1 MAIMA
6 TGRKTVTAVGL
17 PERLVD
23 IVQGHAGRLDITA
36 LSTNTGSIYVGGR
49 DVSGV
54 SGSENG
60 WRLDTVSGV
69 GDMLTFINQQIYD
82 VWIDA
87 TVAGEGIHWGAHDN
101 GQ

>member
-23 IVQGHAGRLDITA
+23 LVQPVAGRLDITA
-36 LSTNTGSIYVGGR
+36 PSTNTGDIYIGGR

-54 SGSENG
+54 AGQQNG
-60 WRLDTVSGV
+60 WKLAP
-69 GDMLTFINQQIYD
+69 GDMWTVQNQQIYD

-87 TVAGEGIHWGAHDN
+87 TVAGEGVHWGAVE
-101 GQ
+101 

>member
-17 PERLVD
+17 PERLVG
-23 IVQGHAGRLDITA
+23 IAQPVVGRVDITA
-36 LSTNTGSIYVGGR
+36 LATNTGAIYVGGR
-49 DVSGV
+49 DTSGV

-60 WRLDTVSGV
+60 WKLDVVSSI
-69 GDMLTFINQQIYD
+69 GDMLTLHNQQIYD

-87 TVAGEGIHWGAHDN
+87 TVAGEGVHWGAHDN
-101 GQ
+101 A

>member
-1 MAIMA
+1 MGIQA
-6 TGRKTVTAVGL
+6 TGRKTVTATGI

-23 IVQGHAGRLDITA
+23 IEQPVAGRLDVTA
-36 LSTNTGSIYVGGR
+36 PATNTGNIYIGGR

-60 WRLDTVSGV
+60 WKLAPGDLWTVRS
-69 GDMLTFINQQIYD
+69 QQIYD

-87 TVAGEGIHWGAHDN
+87 TVATEGVHWGAVE
-101 GQ
+101 

>member
-23 IVQGHAGRLDITA
+23 IVQPIAGRLDVA
-36 LSTNTGSIYVGGR
+36 APSTNTGNVYIGGR

-54 SGSENG
+54 AGLENG
-60 WRLDTVSGV
+60 WRLTP
-69 GDMLTFINQQIYD
+69 GDMWSVSSQQIYD
-82 VWIDA
+82 VWVDA
-87 TVAGEGIHWGAHDN
+87 TVAGEGVHWGAME
-101 GQ
+101 

>member
-6 TGRKTVTAVGL
+6 TDRKTVTAVGL

-23 IVQGHAGRLDITA
+23 IVQPVAGRLDVTA
-36 LSTNTGSIYVGGR
+36 PSTNTGNIYIGGR

-54 SGSENG
+54 TGLENG
-60 WRLDTVSGV
+60 WKLAPGDIWTVA
-69 GDMLTFINQQIYD
+69 NQQIYD

-87 TVAGEGIHWGAHDN
+87 TVAGEGVHWGAVE
-101 GQ
+101 

>member
-6 TGRKTVTAVGL
+6 TGRKVGTAVGI

-23 IVQGHAGRLDITA
+23 IPQLIVGRLDVTA
-36 LSTNTGSIYVGGR
+36 PATNIGDMYIGGR

-54 SGSENG
+54 AGLQNG
-60 WRLDTVSGV
+60 WKLAPGDMWTVS
-69 GDMLTFINQQIYD
+69 NQQIYD

-87 TVAGEGIHWGAHDN
+87 TVAGEGVHWGAVE
-101 GQ
+101 

>member
-17 PERLVD
+17 PERLLD
-23 IVQGHAGRLDITA
+23 QPQGHAARLDVTA
-36 LSTNTGSIYVGGR
+36 LGTNTGAIYVGGR

-60 WRLDTVSGV
+60 WRLDTVSSV
-69 GDMLTFINQQIYD
+69 GDMLTLTNQQIYD

-87 TVAGEGIHWGAHDN
+87 TVAGEGVHWGAHDN

>member
-6 TGRKTVTAVGL
+6 TGRKVVTAVGL
-17 PERLVD
+17 AERLVD
-23 IVQGHAGRLDITA
+23 LVQPVAGRLDVTA
-36 LSTNTGSIYVGGR
+36 PSTNTGDIYVGGR

-60 WRLDTVSGV
+60 WRLSP
-69 GDMLTFINQQIYD
+69 GDMWTVQNQQIYD

-87 TVAGEGIHWGAHDN
+87 TVAGEGVHWGAVE
-101 GQ
+101 

>member
-23 IVQGHAGRLDITA
+23 LSQPVAGRLDVTA
-36 LSTNTGSIYVGGR
+36 PSTNTGNIYIGGR
-49 DVSGV
+49 NVSGV
-54 SGSENG
+54 SGSQNG
-60 WRLDTVSGV
+60 WKLAPGDMWTVS
-69 GDMLTFINQQIYD
+69 NQQIYD

-87 TVAGEGIHWGAHDN
+87 TVAGEGVHWGAVE
-101 GQ
+101 